1 MPIGSDARGGGGGI
15 GVTRVNSSKHCVDM
29 SLGSFRHD
37 RGLRST
43 SLGTSGGMSRVG
55 QGEDARTDLA
65 ESVQW
70 N

>member
-1 MPIGSDARGGGGGI
+1 MPIGSDASGGGDGI

-37 RGLRST
+37 HGLRS
-43 SLGTSGGMSRVG
+43 TSGGMSRVG